1 MKVGIFGGSFDPVH
15 EGHLYV
21 AEICREAAGLDE
33 VWFLPCHISP
43 HKTDRPPSPGE
54 RRIRWLEMATAGLD
68 WARIEDCEVKSRE
81 VSYSYETL
89 RGLSERFPEN
99 EWFWIM
105 GGDQWEALE
114 TWAHPEVMAGIATF
128 VVVTRG
134 GAELVGREG
143 YRLVKVNGDHAA
155 SSTEIRSAVR
165 SGREGIP
172 FLHPEVEA
180 DLLRDR

>member
-21 AEICREAAGLDE
+21 AELCREAAGLDE

-43 HKTDRPPSPGE
+43 HKRDRPPTPGE
-54 RRIRWLEMATAGLD
+54 KRVKWLEMATEGLD
-68 WARIEDCEVKSRE
+68 WARIEDYEVTSGE

-89 RGLSERFPEN
+89 RHLSEKFTGN

-105 GGDQWEALE
+105 GGDQWEVLE

-128 VVVTRG
+128 IVVARG
-134 GAELVGREG
+134 GAELGEKEG
-143 YRLVKVNGDHAA
+143 YRLVKVEGDHAA
-155 SSTEIRSAVR
+155 SSTEIRRALKAGERGV
-165 SGREGIP
+165 EYLNLQI
-172 FLHPEVEA
+172 EA
-180 DLLRDR
+180 DILML